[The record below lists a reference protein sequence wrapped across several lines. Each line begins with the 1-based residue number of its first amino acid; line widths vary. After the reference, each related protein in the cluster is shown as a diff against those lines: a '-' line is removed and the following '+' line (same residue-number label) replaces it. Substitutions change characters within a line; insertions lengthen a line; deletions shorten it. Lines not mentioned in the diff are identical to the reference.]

1 MTVPDA
7 ERRDGAGAGPD
18 GVAPART
25 RRKAWSRRLVALAF
39 LGPALAFLGALVVYP
54 TVDTVLT
61 SFFSSATGT
70 FVGLANYEALTRT
83 GRFLTALRNTALWV
97 ALAPA
102 IVTCLGLIFALVTE
116 RVRYGTA
123 IKTVLFMPMAIS
135 FLATGV
141 IWRLVY
147 DPSPD
152 FGLANATIGAAYG
165 TVVPPGPY
173 PDARPQ
179 PGGPLQM
186 HEDGAVYGS
195 ATYRPGEVA
204 LLGLT
209 ALPPDAVPS
218 DAEQAEEP
226 AGPPAGGLAVVVWRD
241 FKPGGGVPGEV
252 EPDEVGLPGAT
263 VQVVDSGGQGQV
275 VATGTTSAT
284 GQVVFTDL
292 GGTGPYQVRIG
303 AATFRQGFSGIDWL
317 GPSLVTFAIIFAF
330 CWMWA
335 GFAVVVVAAG
345 LAAMPRDVLEAARID
360 GATEWQTFRR
370 VTVPLLSPVL
380 GVVFVTMVI
389 NVLKI
394 FDIVLITAPGSS
406 QAAANVIAL
415 EMYKTA
421 FTAREF
427 GLGSAEAV
435 ILFLLVIPFMVL
447 NVRRL
452 RRGQ

>member
-1 MTVPDA
+1 MAVAADTADRA
-7 ERRDGAGAGPD
+7 AAGPE
-18 GVAPART
+18 GTPPGRRRRRPGS
-25 RRKAWSRRLVALAF
+25 RRKVLALLF
-39 LGPALAFLGALVVYP
+39 LGPALALLGALVVYP
-54 TVDTVLT
+54 TIDTVIT
-61 SFFSSATGT
+61 SFFSPATGT
-70 FVGLANYEALTRT
+70 FVGLANYETLSRT
-83 GRFLTALRNTALWV
+83 GRFLNALKNTALWV

-102 IVTCLGLIFALVTE
+102 VVTALGLMFALFTE

-152 FGLANATIGAAYG
+152 FGLANATIGAAYDAA
-165 TVVPPGPY
+165 VPPGPY
-173 PDARPQ
+173 PEAKPA
-179 PGGPLQM
+179 PGGPLTM
-186 HEDGAVYGS
+186 HPDGAVYGS
-195 ATYRPGEVA
+195 ATYRAGEVA

-209 ALPPDAVPS
+209 AIPPSALPGNARPAAAAVE
-218 DAEQAEEP
+218 A
-226 AGPPAGGLAVVVWRD
+226 PPGGLAAVVWRD

-252 EPDEVGLPGAT
+252 ENGEKGLPGAT
-263 VQVVDSGGQGQV
+263 VQVVDRGGAGNV
-275 VATGTTSAT
+275 VATGATSAT
-284 GQVVFTDL
+284 GTVVFTDV
-292 GGTGPYQVRIG
+292 GGTGPYQIRI
-303 AATFRQGFSGIDWL
+303 ASATFRSGFGGIDWL

-360 GATEWQTFRR
+360 GAGEWQVFRR

-406 QAAANVIAL
+406 QEAANVIAL
-415 EMYKTA
+415 EMYKTS
-421 FTAREF
+421 FTARQY

-435 ILFLLVIPFMVL
+435 VLFLLVIPFMVL
-447 NVRRL
+447 NLRRL
-452 RRGQ
+452 RRQR